1 MVKNVLITGGN
12 SGIGDAIK
20 KKFEE
25 KSYNVFIVG
34 KKNLKKKNYYKINLE
49 NLIEVKKFTKEIQ
62 KIKIDI
68 LINNAGASTVDN
80 AFNFNLKKMS
90 KIHNINFYSAVIISK
105 SVLKNMINKKWGRI
119 VNITSIFAE
128 YAREDRLSY
137 ISSKFLLNSLT
148 KSLAAD
154 FSKKNILCNSVAP
167 GVTNTRLTNKMLNN
181 SYLKKKLLK
190 KIPMKRFAKTNE
202 IAELVFHLGSN
213 ENKFI
218 TGQQI
223 FIDGGFSII

>member
-1 MVKNVLITGGN
+1 MIKNVLITGGN

-167 GVTNTRLTNKMLNN
+167 GVTNTKLTNKMLNN

>member
-68 LINNAGASTVDN
+68 LINNAGVSTVDN

>member
-128 YAREDRLSY
+128 YVREDRLSY

-167 GVTNTRLTNKMLNN
+167 GVTDTKLTNKMLNN